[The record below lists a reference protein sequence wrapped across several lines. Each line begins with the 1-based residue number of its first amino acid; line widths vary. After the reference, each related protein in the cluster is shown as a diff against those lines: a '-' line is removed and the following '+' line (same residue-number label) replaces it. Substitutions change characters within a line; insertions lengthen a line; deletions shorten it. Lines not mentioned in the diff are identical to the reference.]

1 MESTKITRLALS
13 LKFNHDDIDSI
24 MEVIKASGNETV
36 ATEIL
41 LGVYEAPKVIERVK
55 DSKYEANK
63 TLVSYDK
70 FKDEVKYSYNSFIEL
85 SAWFLKGQP
94 EDDLSLETSVSQKN
108 WTEDVAKELGISTD
122 DVQRL
127 YTRKV
132 YNREIDPKV
141 KYSSTSLTNW
151 QEDNSEKLVSKR

>member
-1 MESTKITRLALS
+1 MEKITRLALS
-13 LKFNHDDIDSI
+13 LKFNAGDIDSVMEII
-24 MEVIKASGNETV
+24 MATGNEIV

-41 LGVYEAPKVIERVK
+41 LGVYEAPEVAVIAPNT
-55 DSKYEANK
+55 KYEANRR
-63 TLVSYDK
+63 LVSYDK
-70 FKDEVKYSYNSFIEL
+70 FKEEVKYSYQPVREL
-85 SAWFLKGQP
+85 SAWFLKEQ
-94 EDDLSLETSVSQKN
+94 EDLSLENSVSQKN